1 LEEHVINDKIIFKIM
16 PCLLITQTLY
26 AKAYRLIATGRKSI
40 KTIPTYNNGFHNT
53 LTG

>member
-1 LEEHVINDKIIFKIM
+1 LEKHVINDKIIFKIM

-40 KTIPTYNNGFHNT
+40 KTISTYNYGFHNT
-53 LTG
+53 FTG